1 MCAALTDDANFSQTF
16 HCRYFYIVLNAIIHE
31 DFYTTFVCL
40 PGPHEPISQRIAQ
53 NTKFAEYFPDCLGA
67 MDGSHIYARV
77 SPLEH
82 TRYRNRKANITQ
94 NVLVVCSFDELFT
107 YIMSGWE
114 GSAGDGLLYN
124 AARRST
130 LAIPPNKYVLADAAF
145 PSSPHVLVPYRGVRY
160 HLQEWGRANLR
171 CVSFTTQ

>member
-1 MCAALTDDANFSQTF
+1 MNEE
-16 HCRYFYIVLNAIIHE
+16 FYNS
-31 DFYTTFVCL
+31 FVRL
-40 PGPHEPISQRIAQ
+40 PGPNEPISERIAG
-53 NTKFAEYFPDCLGA
+53 NTKFAKYFSDCLGA

-77 SPLEH
+77 SPSEH
-82 TRYRNRKANITQ
+82 TRYRDRKANITQ

-124 AARRST
+124 AARRTT
-130 LAIPPNKYVLADAAF
+130 LALPPNKYVLADAAF

-171 CVSFTTQ
+171 YICSRSMISLIPLNQSS